1 MRDSKNN
8 MEQRDIIII
17 GGGAAGLTAAIYT
30 SRAGLKTLL
39 IEKGIPGGLAATT
52 DSIENYPGFPDGING
67 MELMSKIKFQAEKF
81 GTEIHEFEEVKSVK
95 PDSTGVNRRDA
106 YSTIVQTDKAKYRT
120 SALIVASGTV
130 PKSLNVLGEKK
141 FRGKGVSYCATCDG
155 PLFRNKDV
163 IVIGCGNSGL
173 QEGEYLLK
181 FVKSITFIEFLPYMT
196 GEKILQERL
205 SKQSNVKFML
215 NHMVTQINGKDMVDS
230 VTIKDRQTGEKKT
243 IPAEGIFIYVGLLP
257 NSDFLKSVVKLDN
270 SGCVI
275 TNEQME
281 TSVPGIFAAGDIRSK
296 EVRQISTAVGDGA
309 LAAVMTEKYIRKAI
323 GE

>member
-1 MRDSKNN
+1 

-30 SRAGLKTLL
+30 SRARLKTLL
-39 IEKGIPGGLAATT
+39 IEKGMTGGLAATT
-52 DSIENYPGFPDGING
+52 DLIENYPGFPDGING
-67 MELMSKIKFQAEKF
+67 MELMKKIKPQAEKF

-120 SALIVASGTV
+120 TALIVASGTV
-130 PKSLNVLGEKK
+130 PKSLNVGGEEK
-141 FRGKGVSYCATCDG
+141 FRGRGVSYCATCDG

-205 SKQSNVKFML
+205 SSQKNVKFML
-215 NHMVTQINGKDMVDS
+215 NHIVTQINGKDMVDS
-230 VTIKDRQTGEKKT
+230 VTVKNRQTGEKKT
-243 IPAEGIFIYVGLLP
+243 IPVEGIFIYVGLLP

-309 LAAVMTEKYIRKAI
+309 LAAVMAEKYIRKAI